1 MISLLSYISM
11 KNIVLLF
18 FLQPRVFRDDEISL
32 LAQRLQKMELMS
44 TGVGER
50 IRSLADCEL
59 FYWHKSLL
67 DTYLTEAHQKHF
79 ESKRLEYALAAVFDC
94 RPAIL
99 QVIDYNRS

>member
-1 MISLLSYISM
+1 M

-44 TGVGER
+44 TGVGKR